1 MRHTR
6 RQQTCEKQLEAA
18 SEASSSSTKLMSSD
32 GLALQP
38 PAEPDAALAAAEM
51 ADADAVQAASAN
63 AVVCSDGGLRQEEGG
78 LQDPSNGSGG
88 VGCQG
93 VGGKD
98 KGSKRSLPPFFL
110 TPSLPPS
117 LPSPTG
123 SSNKRPA
130 ASSSCTSK
138 SMGTSNGGQV
148 LGHTDAASASH
159 PLLNDE

>member
-63 AVVCSDGGLRQEEGG
+63 AVVGSDGGLRQEEGG